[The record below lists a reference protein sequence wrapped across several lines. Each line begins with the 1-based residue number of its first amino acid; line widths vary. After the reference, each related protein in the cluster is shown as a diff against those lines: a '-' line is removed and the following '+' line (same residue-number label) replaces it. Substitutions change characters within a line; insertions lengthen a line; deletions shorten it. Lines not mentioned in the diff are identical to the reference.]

1 MKKILKDS
9 VFYVL
14 VPIVMVLLMIQ
25 FIRPITIK
33 GVSMMPFLKDN
44 SKCLMIRSKTFK
56 RRDVVV
62 FRTDEMRSEKDLKHG
77 NIIQQLIDGKQK
89 ILIKRIIGLPGDSI
103 EVVDSK
109 VKINGEFIDDF
120 SDIAIIGDFGPYE
133 VPEESYFMLGDNR
146 NRSKDSRYWDNPYVE
161 KSLIKGKVWIKYF
174 PSLEYLG
181 GNNGQ

>member
-1 MKKILKDS
+1 MKKIFEWLKPIIFAVVIAFIINSFIIVNAIIPTASMEPTILVNDRVIALRMSYLFTEPERGDIVIFDS
-9 VFYVL
+9 NYEDKLL
-14 VPIVMVLLMIQ
+14 V
-25 FIRPITIK
+25 
-33 GVSMMPFLKDN
+33 
-44 SKCLMIRSKTFK
+44 
-56 RRDVVV
+56 
-62 FRTDEMRSEKDLKHG
+62 
-77 NIIQQLIDGKQK
+77 
-89 ILIKRIIGLPGDSI
+89 KRIIGLPGDSI

>member
-1 MKKILKDS
+1 MKKILEWVKPIIFAVVIAFIINSFIIVNAIIPTASMEPTILVNDRVIALRMSYLFTEPERGDIVIFDS
-9 VFYVL
+9 NYEDKLL
-14 VPIVMVLLMIQ
+14 V
-25 FIRPITIK
+25 
-33 GVSMMPFLKDN
+33 
-44 SKCLMIRSKTFK
+44 
-56 RRDVVV
+56 
-62 FRTDEMRSEKDLKHG
+62 
-77 NIIQQLIDGKQK
+77 
-89 ILIKRIIGLPGDSI
+89 KRIIGLPGDSI

>member
-1 MKKILKDS
+1 MKKILEWVKPIIFAVVIAFVINSFIIVNAIIPTASMEPTILVNDRVIALRMSYLFSEPERGDIVIFDS
-9 VFYVL
+9 NYEDKLL
-14 VPIVMVLLMIQ
+14 V
-25 FIRPITIK
+25 
-33 GVSMMPFLKDN
+33 
-44 SKCLMIRSKTFK
+44 
-56 RRDVVV
+56 
-62 FRTDEMRSEKDLKHG
+62 
-77 NIIQQLIDGKQK
+77 
-89 ILIKRIIGLPGDSI
+89 KRIIGLPGDLI
-103 EVVDSK
+103 EIVDSK
-109 VKINGEFIDDF
+109 VKINGAFIDDY

>member
-1 MKKILKDS
+1 MKKILEWVKPIIFAVVIAFVINSFIIVNAIIPTASMEPTILVNDRVIALRMSYLFSEPERGDIVIFDS
-9 VFYVL
+9 NYEDKLL
-14 VPIVMVLLMIQ
+14 V
-25 FIRPITIK
+25 
-33 GVSMMPFLKDN
+33 
-44 SKCLMIRSKTFK
+44 
-56 RRDVVV
+56 
-62 FRTDEMRSEKDLKHG
+62 
-77 NIIQQLIDGKQK
+77 
-89 ILIKRIIGLPGDSI
+89 KRIIGLPGDSI